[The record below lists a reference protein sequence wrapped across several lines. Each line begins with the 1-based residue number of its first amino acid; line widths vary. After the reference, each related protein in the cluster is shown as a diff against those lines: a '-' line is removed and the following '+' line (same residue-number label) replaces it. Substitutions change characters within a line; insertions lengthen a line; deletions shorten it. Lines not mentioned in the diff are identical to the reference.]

1 MKLKDL
7 DKNNWK
13 NNEDWELLDD
23 NNTYFFKE
31 LTNELTENHLLYNR
45 VTKAIMRRFSQDDVL
60 YLLEDGTY
68 AIVHLTYSK
77 DNLQG
82 WPKYKKFTTVEAVN
96 KYIELL

>member
-1 MKLKDL
+1 MKLKDS

-23 NNTYFFKE
+23 NNTYFLKE

-60 YLLEDGTY
+60 YLLEDGTF

-77 DNLQG
+77 NNLQG
-82 WPKYKKFTTVEAVN
+82 WSKYKEFATVEAVN
-96 KYIELL
+96 KYIELI